1 MMESEPAAIEL
12 AQIAIAVTDVDHVLP
27 FYRDILGLPLLFRAG
42 PNMAFLALGAVRVML
57 TTPQGAG
64 SPGQNSILYFRV
76 PDLDAAYAEMVDK
89 GALSQRGPQL
99 AAKLPDHE
107 LWMAFLRDPD
117 NNLIGL
123 LEERS

>member
-1 MMESEPAAIEL
+1 MNATPPPTIEL
-12 AQIAIAVTDVDHVLP
+12 AQIAIAVTDVDRVLP

-42 PNMAFLALGAVRVML
+42 ANMAFLALGPVRIML

-64 SPGQNSILYFRV
+64 TPGQNSILYYRV
-76 PDLDAAYAEMVDK
+76 PDLAKAYAEMVDK
-89 GALSQRGPQL
+89 GAHSQREPQL

-123 LEERS
+123 LEERR